1 MTDGSDR
8 GGNWRDLAGRVEGK
22 THRYP
27 VRVYYEDTDFSGAVY
42 HANYL
47 KFCER
52 GRSDFLRLIGIHHS
66 ELRDAVWDGR
76 SYGFVARKITM
87 DFLRPATI
95 DDVLEVHTRFNRVS
109 GARFDINQK
118 VMRASETIFDADVM
132 VALVGPD
139 GRPVRVPRGMLD
151 LIRPYVADVT
161 G

>member
-1 MTDGSDR
+1 MIDGADSR
-8 GGNWRDLAGRVEGK
+8 GWPDLAGRIEGR

-47 KFCER
+47 RFCER
-52 GRSDFLRLIGIHHS
+52 GRSDYLRLIGIHHS
-66 ELRDAVWDGR
+66 DLRDAVWEGR

-87 DFLRPATI
+87 DFRQPATI
-95 DDVLEVHTRFNRVS
+95 DDLLEVHTRFVRVS
-109 GARFDINQK
+109 GARFEINQ
-118 VMRASETIFDADVM
+118 RIEREAGTIFEADVT

-139 GRPVRVPRGMLD
+139 GRPARVPRGMLD
-151 LIRPYVADVT
+151 LVRPYVADVT